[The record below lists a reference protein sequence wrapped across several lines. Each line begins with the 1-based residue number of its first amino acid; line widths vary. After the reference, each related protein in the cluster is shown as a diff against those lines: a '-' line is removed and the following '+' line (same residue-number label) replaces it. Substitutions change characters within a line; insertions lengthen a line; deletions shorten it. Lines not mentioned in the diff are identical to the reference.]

1 MSLCNSPAP
10 CSPPHIARIR
20 ASRSLCSSRRC
31 ALPPNSRSALLL
43 DQGRRH
49 HHVAHLRL
57 STGVVRRPVDLTSEI
72 HSIPWVGPP
81 TPCPWTNLSRVAV
94 CVPGPAPACGALGWL
109 PGCPCSTNSF
119 GTPVGTATG
128 CQVGISGIL
137 GAARCESR
145 RAGGVKRLG
154 DGRLRLERAGWQRCD
169 GPRSAGAGNA
179 GRGLCARP
187 ERVGAARRVTAWRLR
202 AAARYRKQRPVRLF

>member
-57 STGVVRRPVDLTSEI
+57 STGVVRRPLDLTSEI

-81 TPCPWTNLSRVAV
+81 SCAYYRTYGDLRAVYDLRCAVVLRDGRNETQGIRPYALCQVSRV
-94 CVPGPAPACGALGWL
+94 
-109 PGCPCSTNSF
+109 
-119 GTPVGTATG
+119 
-128 CQVGISGIL
+128 CQVFGCAKRFPSLPPCVLQVFIKTDQPPKSKPKINRL
-137 GAARCESR
+137 LRHMTLSVR
-145 RAGGVKRLG
+145 RLYVL
-154 DGRLRLERAGWQRCD
+154 
-169 GPRSAGAGNA
+169 
-179 GRGLCARP
+179 
-187 ERVGAARRVTAWRLR
+187 
-202 AAARYRKQRPVRLF
+202 